1 MFSGICLKIVGFC
14 VMDMTIDEIIT
25 KTLEEMQRETA
36 LSPEEIEQ
44 KRRKLE
50 EKLTEQGYRDG
61 EEIG

>member
-1 MFSGICLKIVGFC
+1 
-14 VMDMTIDEIIT
+14 MDMTIDEIIT

-50 EKLTEQGYRDG
+50 EKLTEQGYRD
-61 EEIG
+61 

>member
-1 MFSGICLKIVGFC
+1 
-14 VMDMTIDEIIT
+14 MDMTIDEIIT

-44 KRRKLE
+44 KRRELE
-50 EKLTEQGYRDG
+50 EKLTEQGYCDG

>member
-1 MFSGICLKIVGFC
+1 
-14 VMDMTIDEIIT
+14 MDMTIDEIIT

-44 KRRKLE
+44 KRRELE
-50 EKLTEQGYRDG
+50 EKLTEQGYHDG

>member
-1 MFSGICLKIVGFC
+1 
-14 VMDMTIDEIIT
+14 MDMTIDEIIT

-61 EEIG
+61 EKIG

>member
-1 MFSGICLKIVGFC
+1 
-14 VMDMTIDEIIT
+14 MDMTIDEIIT

-44 KRRKLE
+44 KRQELE